1 MKLFGG
7 SSSKHSSAGKQPSQE
22 TSPLPVVEIQET
34 MFIPAAADRPAP
46 EKEKK
51 SRRKA
56 PKALRIAAIALAALL
71 VLGLGGVIAYSLWEQ
86 APDVGSEGLLL
97 QNTPKPDSESESP
110 ETGDPSPVITLP
122 PATQEPQTEESP
134 EPTPEPGPTGRNE
147 DCYTFVIAAN
157 DQIGASTDT
166 ILVGR
171 IDVAAGTLNV
181 VSIPR
186 DTLVNV
192 EWGVKKVNTILANRN
207 SDPEEFAKG
216 LGDIL
221 GFTPDCYAVVSMG
234 VVEALVN
241 TMGGV
246 LYTVPRDMHY
256 DDPSQDLS
264 IHIDAGYQWLSGE
277 DAVKVLRFRMGN
289 DGTGYATGDLG
300 RIATQQDF
308 LMSIAKQMLTLGNIP
323 NLEKLIEIFEEYVKT
338 DLTANNIA
346 FFVREFLMLDEEDI
360 HFYTL
365 PGKGVYIRGGA
376 YYQVELA
383 EWTGMLNEYLNPYYD
398 EITAENLNVLQFV
411 DSKEGAYSTNGER
424 VPFDSFYDFADYSG

>member
-7 SSSKHSSAGKQPSQE
+7 SSSKHSSDGKPLGQE

-34 MFIPAAADRPAP
+34 IVIPAVAR
-46 EKEKK
+46 EETEKK
-51 SRRKA
+51 GWRRV
-56 PKALRIAAIALAALL
+56 PRALRIAVIALAAVL
-71 VLGLGGVIAYSLWEQ
+71 VLALAGVIAYSIWEQ
-86 APDVGSEGLLL
+86 APDVDSGGLLV
-97 QNTPKPDSESESP
+97 QNTREPAEETVSP
-110 ETGDPSPVITLP
+110 EIRDPSPVITLP

-346 FFVREFLMLDEEDI
+346 FFAREFLMLDEENI
-360 HFYTL
+360 HFHTL

-376 YYQVELA
+376 YYQVDLA
-383 EWTGMLNEYLNPYYD
+383 EWTRMLNEYLNPYYD

>member
-7 SSSKHSSAGKQPSQE
+7 KSSKHSGAKPTVSDATAE
-22 TSPLPVVEIQET
+22 LPEDIVEKINKSIEQDAPA
-34 MFIPAAADRPAP
+34 PAAV
-46 EKEKK
+46 
-51 SRRKA
+51 KA
-56 PKALRIAAIALAALL
+56 KPKRALRIVCIVLACVL
-71 VLGLGGVIAYSLWEQ
+71 VLGLGSVIGYSIWEK
-86 APDVGSEGLLL
+86 APDVDKNGPLV
-97 QNTPKPDSESESP
+97 QNSPKPT
-110 ETGDPSPVITLP
+110 ETPDEEQSDDVIAPVITLP
-122 PATQEPQTEESP
+122 PATEAPEQTPTP

-171 IDVAAGTLNV
+171 MDVAEGTLNV

-207 SDPEEFAKG
+207 SDPEEFVKG

-221 GFTPDCYAVVSMG
+221 GFTPDCYAIVSMG

-246 LYTVPRDMHY
+246 VYTVPRDMHY

-264 IHIDAGYQWLSGE
+264 IHINAGYQWLSGE
-277 DAVKVLRFRMGN
+277 DAVKVLRFRVGN

-346 FFVREFLMLDEEDI
+346 FFVREFLLLDEENI
-360 HFYTL
+360 HFHIL

-383 EWTGMLNEYLNPYYD
+383 EWTGMINEYLNPYYD
-398 EITAENLNVLQFV
+398 EITAENLNVLQFK
-411 DSKEGAYSTNGER
+411 DSKEGAYSTNGEHI
-424 VPFDSFYDFADYSG
+424 PFDSFFDFINYNG

>member
-7 SSSKHSSAGKQPSQE
+7 KSSKHSTAKPTVTE
-22 TSPLPVVEIQET
+22 ATADLPKIISEKINAEIEQT
-34 MFIPAAADRPAP
+34 QVIKPA
-46 EKEKK
+46 EVKK
-51 SRRKA
+51 PR
-56 PKALRIAAIALAALL
+56 KALRVVCIVLACVL
-71 VLGLGGVIAYSLWEQ
+71 VLAIGGIIGYSIWEQ
-86 APDVGSEGLLL
+86 APDVDKSGPLV
-97 QNTPKPDSESESP
+97 QNTQKPAE
-110 ETGDPSPVITLP
+110 ETSSQEDEEITNPVITLP
-122 PATQEPQTEESP
+122 PATEAPEETAEP

-171 IDVAAGTLNV
+171 IDVAEGTLNV

-207 SDPEEFAKG
+207 SDPEEFVKG

-221 GFTPDCYAVVSMG
+221 GFTPDCYAIVSMG

-264 IHIDAGYQWLSGE
+264 IHINAGYQWLSGE
-277 DAVKVLRFRMGN
+277 DAVKVLRFRVGN
-289 DGTGYATGDLG
+289 DGSGYATGDLG

-346 FFVREFLMLDEEDI
+346 FFVREFLMLKEENI
-360 HFYTL
+360 HFHTL
-365 PGKGVYIRGGA
+365 PGAGVYIRGGA
-376 YYQVELA
+376 YYQAELT
-383 EWTGMLNEYLNPYYD
+383 EWTSMINQYLNPYYD

-424 VPFDSFYDFADYSG
+424 VPYDSFFDFLNYNG